1 MASSRIYLSGAAKR
15 KQRQIRNQNEAK
27 SRRTLEDLNWYSKI
41 QRNNKSQSEGV
52 EISSDEVVCED
63 DTRDTDNDNTTHTTT
78 DLDERIASQ
87 ETGVTIGETISF
99 QVRSSDA
106 ERIIS
111 PSLSNDPSS
120 WKNLTEQ
127 DKEYIVKIGPPKNP
141 KSFPRDSS
149 GRNFPQNIFFQ
160 EMTNGERVT
169 RDWLVW
175 SISRQS
181 LFCFPCCLFQE
192 ISQKEVTSKTSKLTK
207 PDLGHG
213 DNWRK
218 LYGKVEAHQR
228 SSSHVSCFITWK
240 ELAKTVL
247 RTTGIDQ
254 QLQLQFES
262 EVSKWREIFRCILD
276 VVLFLSERQL
286 PFRGSTTELNN
297 PNNGLFLGNLELL
310 SGHNKILKS
319 HLDEVKKHQETTA
332 ECKRIISRH
341 VHKTN
346 LLMNALKL
354 FSMLLW
360 KKLSKHCTI
369 ASLLTVP
376 RTFSTQNK

>member
-1 MASSRIYLSGAAKR
+1 MAG
-15 KQRQIRNQNEAK
+15 
-27 SRRTLEDLNWYSKI
+27 
-41 QRNNKSQSEGV
+41 
-52 EISSDEVVCED
+52 
-63 DTRDTDNDNTTHTTT
+63 
-78 DLDERIASQ
+78 Q
-87 ETGVTIGETISF
+87 ETGVTIGETIPF

-111 PSLSNDPSS
+111 PPLSNDPSS

-149 GRNFPQNIFFQ
+149 GRNFPQNIFCQ
-160 EMTNGERVT
+160 EMTNGEKVT

-175 SISRQS
+175 SISSQS
-181 LFCFPCCLFQE
+181 LFCFPCCLLQE

-218 LYGKVEAHQR
+218 LYGKVKAHQQ
-228 SSSHVSCFITWK
+228 SSSHVSCYITWK
-240 ELAKTVL
+240 ELEKNVL

-254 QLQLQFES
+254 QLQSQFES
-262 EVSKWREIFRCILD
+262 EVSKWREIFRSILD

-297 PNNGLFLGNLELL
+297 PNNGLFLKNLL
-310 SGHNKILKS
+310 SGHNKILKL
-319 HLDEVKKHQETTA
+319 HLDEVKKHQENNSRMQA
-332 ECKRIISRH
+332 HCLSPRSENKFISDECSKVVLNAIVEEVKQALHYIYSNIVPPDVSHTEQITFILRYVNLNEKVLQICERFLRMKDCDKKREGY
-341 VHKTN
+341 
-346 LLMNALKL
+346 
-354 FSMLLW
+354 
-360 KKLSKHCTI
+360 C
-369 ASLLTVP
+369 
-376 RTFSTQNK
+376 